1 VIGVRVVLQSPVH
14 LIEEYESLV
23 RKIMHGNEIFI
34 SLSSISRAKGY
45 ITDVSEHD
53 PKNSKVLK
61 VEKML

>member
-1 VIGVRVVLQSPVH
+1 
-14 LIEEYESLV
+14 
-23 RKIMHGNEIFI
+23 MHGNEIFI
-34 SLSSISRAKGY
+34 SLSSISRARGY

>member
-1 VIGVRVVLQSPVH
+1 
-14 LIEEYESLV
+14 
-23 RKIMHGNEIFI
+23 MHGNEIFI

-45 ITDVSEHD
+45 ITTDVSEHD